1 MKKPCLT
8 SFDLFCSSFGAELN
22 HKRLSVRLSH
32 DTNDMSKICSN
43 TCFTLKPTAPI
54 EPRTLPSASPPPT
67 TTQATPRQPQNHTNI
82 SIPHED
88 FIRKWKNFRMILEVN
103 KLGDGQREGPRPQ
116 REECRKDGPKSK
128 SIENLRVQNGEGKL
142 RTC

>member
-1 MKKPCLT
+1 MK
-8 SFDLFCSSFGAELN
+8 S
-22 HKRLSVRLSH
+22 RLSKTSH
-32 DTNDMSKICSN
+32 AFN
-43 TCFTLKPTAPI
+43 TLNPLAADRP
-54 EPRTLPSASPPPT
+54 
-67 TTQATPRQPQNHTNI
+67 TNI
-82 SIPHED
+82 TNPIAVLFFFPHDD

-142 RTC
+142 RAC